1 MIIRRMRIA
10 CWIKRLQTQTQ
21 NYKILT
27 ALVLQQWSQENFLV
41 PRHTYTQPFLLTVLT
56 FLFLLKYGDEGRIKA
71 IEVCTYRTN
80 VSQFFSDCIETLPL
94 ITKKLISRRD
104 IGDILSEKY
113 KWNNTACANIKSV
126 KHAKH
131 EISNKRQQY

>member
-1 MIIRRMRIA
+1 VCFLLIIRNVSDKVVRKIKTILCSNFFSENRSFCEIIWENVAKSGGPKMIIRRMRIA

-80 VSQFFSDCIETLPL
+80 VS
-94 ITKKLISRRD
+94 
-104 IGDILSEKY
+104 
-113 KWNNTACANIKSV
+113 
-126 KHAKH
+126 
-131 EISNKRQQY
+131 